1 MPLSNYTFLGANDM
15 RVFNKSINPLLLI
28 AVSVMAT
35 GCSENLKEPLSAYE
49 NNNSATS
56 ENEAYVYHS
65 PYYRNLTKSKTKVM
79 SGQYGSV
86 WERLLALYA
95 LPEVDN
101 ERVDR
106 ELEWYLDHPDY
117 IARIQKRAEPYLH
130 LILNEIEAKNIPG
143 ELALLPVVE
152 SAFRPDAYS
161 PADASGLWQFIPST
175 GNDFGLQQNEW
186 YDGRRD
192 VYASTKAATTF
203 LKNLG
208 DSFDG
213 DWFLA
218 LASYNY
224 GKGNVIKSI
233 TRNEEQ
239 ALPTDYWSLHL
250 PKETSDY
257 VPRLLAIAKLFA
269 NAEEY
274 DIPLQPI
281 PDKPYFEVVNIESP
295 LDLRKAAQ
303 LAETPIDKFLKLNPG
318 FSGTMTAPQGP
329 HRLLVPVEKA
339 QSFKTKLAQLPYEE
353 RFDLKRYNEE
363 RLAQL
368 AVYEEKRAA
377 KVQREEEKAAARPRI
392 ITAAAD
398 EERKTLKS
406 SRHEGAKILAKVKAK
421 RLMLAQHTVKSG
433 ESLSVIAS
441 RNHMS
446 VKELAQANHLKAN
459 TFVRKGM
466 VLQIPNAAK
475 TVMASN
481 NKGSQIYA
489 VKKGDTVSEIAEKF
503 DVSRKQLAEWN
514 KKGLKTALLPG
525 QKLTIKT
532 AAKNQKLAAT
542 TQHKSVKGHLTNYS
556 VKNGDSINK
565 IAQKF
570 NISVAELRKSNSST
584 LSKGLRPGQ
593 KLRVLADNS

>member
-1 MPLSNYTFLGANDM
+1 M

-28 AVSVMAT
+28 AVSVITT
-35 GCSENLKEPLSAYE
+35 GCSENPKEPLSAYE
-49 NNNSATS
+49 NNSSTP
-56 ENEAYVYHS
+56 ENEGYVYHS
-65 PYYRNLTKSKTKVM
+65 PYYRNLPNKSNDKAAT
-79 SGQYGSV
+79 GQHDTV
-86 WERLLALYA
+86 WDRLLALYS
-95 LPEVDN
+95 LPDIDN
-101 ERVDR
+101 ERVDK

-117 IARIQKRAEPYLH
+117 IERIQKRAEPYLH

-152 SAFRPDAYS
+152 SAFIPDAYS

-233 TRNEEQ
+233 ARNEEQ
-239 ALPTDYWSLHL
+239 SLPTDYWSLRL
-250 PKETSDY
+250 PKETADY

-274 DIPLQPI
+274 NIPLRHI

-303 LAETPIDKFLKLNPG
+303 LAETPLDKFLKLNPG

-353 RFDLKRYNEE
+353 RFDLQRYNEE

-368 AVYEEKRAA
+368 AVYEEKKAA
-377 KVQREEEKAAARPRI
+377 KQQREEEKAAERNNRV
-392 ITAAAD
+392 ITTAAD

-406 SRHEGAKILAKVKAK
+406 SRHDGAKIIAKVKARVK
-421 RLMLAQHTVKSG
+421 EKQMLAQHKVKSG
-433 ESLSVIAS
+433 ESLSAIAS
-441 RNHMS
+441 RNHTT
-446 VKELAQANHLKAN
+446 VKALVQANHLKDSDEVATGVTLHIPTGKQAHSN
-459 TFVRKGM
+459 TVD
-466 VLQIPNAAK
+466 
-475 TVMASN
+475 S
-481 NKGSQIYA
+481 SQVYS
-489 VKKGDTVSEIAEKF
+489 VKKGDTVRELAAKFGASQRQIA
-503 DVSRKQLAEWN
+503 QW
-514 KKGLKTALLPG
+514 KKTGIKAG
-525 QKLTIKT
+525 QKLVINAPAKT
-532 AAKNQKLAAT
+532 VDKPLKVAMAT
-542 TQHKSVKGHLTNYS
+542 TAKSTKAHVNSYS
-556 VKNGDSINK
+556 VKHTTASINK
-565 IAQKF
+565 TASKIKVSAAD
-570 NISVAELRKSNSST
+570 VRKANT
-584 LSKGLRPGQ
+584 HLTKGARTGQ
-593 KLRVLADNS
+593 KLRVAANG

>member
-1 MPLSNYTFLGANDM
+1 M

-28 AVSVMAT
+28 AVSVMTTA
-35 GCSENLKEPLSAYE
+35 CSEDPKEPLSAYE
-49 NNNSATS
+49 NNNANAP
-56 ENEAYVYHS
+56 ENEGYVYHS
-65 PYYRNLTKSKTKVM
+65 PYYRNLPNKTNPKAL
-79 SGQYGSV
+79 SGKHDTV
-86 WERLLALYA
+86 WDRLLALYS
-95 LPEVDN
+95 LPDIDN
-101 ERVDR
+101 ERVDK

-117 IARIQKRAEPYLH
+117 IERIQKRAEPYLH

-152 SAFRPDAYS
+152 SAFIPDAYS

-208 DSFDG
+208 ESFDG

-233 TRNEEQ
+233 ARNEEH
-239 ALPTDYWSLHL
+239 ALPTDYWSLNL
-250 PKETSDY
+250 PKETADY

-274 DIPLQPI
+274 NIPLRHI

-303 LAETPIDKFLKLNPG
+303 LAETPFDKFLKLNPG
-318 FSGTMTAPQGP
+318 FSGNMTAPQGP

-339 QSFKTKLAQLPYEE
+339 QTFKTKLAQLPYEE
-353 RFDLKRYNEE
+353 RFDLQRYNEE

-368 AVYEEKRAA
+368 AIYEEKKAA
-377 KVQREEEKAAARPRI
+377 KQQREEEKAAARNNHI
-392 ITAAAD
+392 ITTAAD

-406 SRHEGAKILAKVKAK
+406 SRHDGAKIIAKVKAK
-421 RLMLAQHTVKSG
+421 EKLLIAQHKVKSG
-433 ESLSVIAS
+433 ESLSEIAS
-441 RNHMS
+441 RNHTT
-446 VKELAQANHLKAN
+446 VKLLAKANHLKDSDSVL
-459 TFVRKGM
+459 TGM
-466 VLQIPNAAK
+466 TLHIPNGKQAEPAAPP
-475 TVMASN
+475 MASY
-481 NKGSQIYA
+481 S
-489 VKKGDTVSEIAEKF
+489 VKKGDTVHSLAAKFGLSHAQIAE
-503 DVSRKQLAEWN
+503 LN
-514 KKGLKTALLPG
+514 KKGLKSG
-525 QKLTIKT
+525 QRISIAIASKSNDKII
-532 AAKNQKLAAT
+532 AKNSDKHADTKLMA
-542 TQHKSVKGHLTNYS
+542 KSTKAHVTNYS

-570 NISVAELRKSNSST
+570 NVSVAELRKSNSS
-584 LSKGLRPGQ
+584 LAKGLKPGQ
-593 KLRVLADNS
+593 KLRVADNS